1 MAPSIKMSLNNFSTR
16 SCQEIKNL
24 EQITSNSQWNFQS
37 VISKTSFNSDSPCIN
52 RHCLNRLSMREN
64 LLVCMKRFWRKNLC
78 IWTRQNPTCSLW
90 RKCLYL
96 WECLTSSSVTCV
108 TVLVVFQLSYDKN
121 TKQGLIYGLSGPA
134 VLVLG
139 TPSWDLGKARNVCVF
154 FQTYHLAFCDKKIPQ
169 TFVLLCHW
177 CCEPF
182 VCLIVSNMVL
192 C

>member
-121 TKQGLIYGLSGPA
+121 TKQGLIYWLKGPQPWEPFLPLLSSQQTLLYMLECLAG
-134 VLVLG
+134 
-139 TPSWDLGKARNVCVF
+139 CVF
-154 FQTYHLAFCDKKIPQ
+154 LDKYLPSSPALHF
-169 TFVLLCHW
+169 T
-177 CCEPF
+177 
-182 VCLIVSNMVL
+182 N
-192 C
+192 

>member
-90 RKCLYL
+90 RKCLSL
-96 WECLTSSSVTCV
+96 WECLRSWSVTCV

-121 TKQGLIYGLSGPA
+121 TKQGLIYWLSDGWCGPQSWE
-134 VLVLG
+134 
-139 TPSWDLGKARNVCVF
+139 PSFTRQSADSALNVGGSGW
-154 FQTYHLAFCDKKIPQ
+154 
-169 TFVLLCHW
+169 LCFPW
-177 CCEPF
+177 
-182 VCLIVSNMVL
+182 
-192 C
+192 